1 MKRRL
6 AVLLALTLTFATLSP
21 AGAIAAEVDQT
32 QTTIED
38 VSVEENAEAE
48 VAEQEEADQESTQ
61 EEATVAAAAEE
72 GVVVETVTE
81 EEKQEEQTEE
91 ADTAATE
98 AADTAATE
106 AADAAATDTET
117 AAEEEP
123 AAAQEEEAAASEI
136 TEDALVIEEPV
147 VAEVAKEAE
156 AAVVNKLQKNTAD
169 GKLYY
174 YGADGKKAK
183 NFGWLKYSNGKTYY
197 IGADGS
203 AYVGFKKIAGKT
215 YYFWDSR
222 CETKS
227 TQGAMMTGWTTIKGK
242 KFYFADSKYP
252 AIGKDYP
259 GAMLTGWRKIG
270 GKMYFFANS
279 LYPSVTTGTMM
290 TGWRTID
297 NRKYYLG
304 TDGVRRTG
312 FQEID
317 GKKYYFV
324 DKKYSAYTTSKEG
337 LMLTGS
343 KKIGDTYYYFSP
355 NGIMKYHQWVR
366 YNGLLGYFHQ
376 DGTARTG
383 WKEKEEGSGNWYYL
397 KETGFA
403 HTGWLRLNS
412 NSIYYCKGAEAGRM
426 VNEPT
431 VMSDGKLYFF
441 DTDGRRATTKGWKGH
456 GKYYYYTYENGT
468 CAINKTIDGIKLD
481 ANGRTTMT
489 KMDMKAQDYSS
500 NTNYLIMVDKSTYTV
515 CIYKGKKGSWLRI
528 KGEWPCTHGGSLTPE
543 GEKTIVG
550 RLTKRSEVYGWA
562 DFEYSSAAFT
572 MELSSGNFMHSVLFE
587 KGTRGN
593 PYDRWIM
600 DPDMYRNYSKG
611 CIRLQLPN
619 AEWVWDNIPK
629 GTKVVVYRS
638 N

>member
-1 MKRRL
+1 
-6 AVLLALTLTFATLSP
+6 
-21 AGAIAAEVDQT
+21 
-32 QTTIED
+32 
-38 VSVEENAEAE
+38 
-48 VAEQEEADQESTQ
+48 
-61 EEATVAAAAEE
+61 
-72 GVVVETVTE
+72 
-81 EEKQEEQTEE
+81 
-91 ADTAATE
+91 
-98 AADTAATE
+98 
-106 AADAAATDTET
+106 
-117 AAEEEP
+117 
-123 AAAQEEEAAASEI
+123 
-136 TEDALVIEEPV
+136 
-147 VAEVAKEAE
+147 
-156 AAVVNKLQKNTAD
+156 
-169 GKLYY
+169 
-174 YGADGKKAK
+174 
-183 NFGWLKYSNGKTYY
+183 
-197 IGADGS
+197 
-203 AYVGFKKIAGKT
+203 
-215 YYFWDSR
+215 
-222 CETKS
+222 
-227 TQGAMMTGWTTIKGK
+227 
-242 KFYFADSKYP
+242 
-252 AIGKDYP
+252 
-259 GAMLTGWRKIG
+259 
-270 GKMYFFANS
+270 
-279 LYPSVTTGTMM
+279 
-290 TGWRTID
+290 
-297 NRKYYLG
+297 
-304 TDGVRRTG
+304 
-312 FQEID
+312 
-317 GKKYYFV
+317 
-324 DKKYSAYTTSKEG
+324 
-337 LMLTGS
+337 
-343 KKIGDTYYYFSP
+343 
-355 NGIMKYHQWVR
+355 
-366 YNGLLGYFHQ
+366 
-376 DGTARTG
+376 
-383 WKEKEEGSGNWYYL
+383 
-397 KETGFA
+397 
-403 HTGWLRLNS
+403 
-412 NSIYYCKGAEAGRM
+412 M

-638 N
+638 K

>member
-6 AVLLALTLTFATLSP
+6 ALLLALTLTFATLSP
-21 AGAIAAEVDQT
+21 AGAIAAETDQA
-32 QTTIED
+32 QVIED
-38 VSVEENAEAE
+38 VSVVEEAE
-48 VAEQEEADQESTQ
+48 VAEQEETEQESAQ
-61 EEATVAAAAEE
+61 EATTVEAAAEE
-72 GVVVETVTE
+72 AVVETVAE
-81 EEKQEEQTEE
+81 EEENKEEQTEE
-91 ADTAATE
+91 ADASATE
-98 AADTAATE
+98 AAE
-106 AADAAATDTET
+106 AADTAATDTET
-117 AAEEEP
+117 AAAEEP
-123 AAAQEEEAAASEI
+123 AAVQEEEAAVTEI
-136 TEDALVIEEPV
+136 TEEALVIEEPV
-147 VAEVAKEAE
+147 VEEVAKEAE
-156 AAVVNKLQKNTAD
+156 AAVVNKLKRNTSD

-174 YGADGKKAK
+174 YGANGAKAK
-183 NFGWLKYSNGKTYY
+183 NYGWLKYSNGKTYY
-197 IGADGS
+197 IGADG
-203 AYVGFKKIAGKT
+203 ATYTGFKKIGGKT

-222 CETKS
+222 CESKG
-227 TQGAMMTGWTTIKGK
+227 TQGAMMTGWTKIKGK
-242 KFYFADSKYP
+242 KFYFADGGYP
-252 AIGKDYP
+252 ALGKDYP

-279 LYPSVTTGTMM
+279 LYPSVTAGTMM

-297 NRKYYLG
+297 SRKYYMG
-304 TDGVRRTG
+304 SDGVRKTG

-324 DKKYSAYTTSKEG
+324 DKQYSAYTTSKEG
-337 LMLTGS
+337 MMLTGS
-343 KKIGDTYYYFSP
+343 KKIGGKYYYFSP
-355 NGIMKYHQWVR
+355 NGIMKFHQWVR

-383 WKEKEEGSGNWYYL
+383 WKEKVDGSGNWYYL
-397 KETGFA
+397 KENGFA
-403 HTGWLRLNS
+403 QTGWLKLNAS
-412 NSIYYCKGAEAGRM
+412 SIFYLKGADAGRM

-431 VMSDGKLYFF
+431 VMSDGKLYYFG
-441 DTDGRRATTKGWKGH
+441 TDGRRATTKGWKGY
-456 GKYYYYTYENGT
+456 GPYYYYTYENGT
-468 CAINKTIDGIKLD
+468 CAVNKTIEGIKLD
-481 ANGRTTMT
+481 ENGRTTMT

-550 RLTKRSEVYGWA
+550 RLTKRSETYGWA
-562 DFEYSSAAFT
+562 DFQYSSAAFT

-593 PYDRWIM
+593 PYDHWIM

-638 N
+638 K